1 EVEGPTQADSYEV
14 DNSDVDSGSLNEEG
28 SYDSEESV
36 TDSTGTDYTN
46 ESAASE
52 VENNTGLFIN
62 LSDVGKSQKDDKA
75 SEQNEFGELC
85 WIEFLTCNQNIPKG
99 KVL

>member
-1 EVEGPTQADSYEV
+1 
-14 DNSDVDSGSLNEEG
+14 GSLNEEG

-52 VENNTGLFIN
+52 VENNTGLLIN
-62 LSDVGKSQKDDKA
+62 LSDVGKSQKR
-75 SEQNEFGELC
+75 
-85 WIEFLTCNQNIPKG
+85 
-99 KVL
+99 